1 LITEQVGTG
10 DRIQDEAWMD
20 RALDWAKRAGR
31 AGEVPV
37 GAVLVREGEC
47 LAGAGNAPISQ
58 MDPTA
63 HAEIAVLR
71 EAARRMGNYRLGGTT
86 LYVTLEPCVMCLGA
100 LMLARIGRLV
110 YGASDLR
117 FGALER
123 LSPGQLGWVFNHH
136 LEVTGGIRADPAR
149 LLLQEFFA
157 TRRGGGLEQFS

>member
-1 LITEQVGTG
+1 MSAESDPMQAALA
-10 DRIQDEAWMD
+10 EA
-20 RALDWAKRAGR
+20 RLAAE
-31 AGEVPV
+31 AGEVPI
-37 GAVLVREGEC
+37 GAVMVYEGAIIARGQNRV
-47 LAGAGNAPISQ
+47 LRDS
-58 MDPTA
+58 DPTA